1 MPNSLK
7 QPKEQELLDF
17 MLLYAKLY
25 LASGG
30 PTSRLEDSLV
40 KVGAKYGKHAE
51 VFATPTGIF
60 VTTQDIAHQSDPRTA
75 LMRLKE
81 TGTNLAQLSMLEQ
94 VYTDVIDGRLTIH
107 AGLETLKNPIITRS
121 VYSSWQTAL
130 AAFFTGFV
138 ICFDAYQRLDN
149 AFISG
154 LITVLVWAFTTHIL
168 KRAIGNP
175 IFTDF
180 AGAFL
185 TLVLAAVAHGLIAP
199 ASIEAYAVGGIVL
212 LVPGL
217 ALTTAIA
224 ELADQNLVSG
234 TARFMQAV
242 LALLALGLAYLLF
255 QQMAFSLGIRT
266 ALLPTVAKAKIIWIS
281 GLALLVNVTCFGV
294 ILKTPKKS
302 LLFCTITGLGGW
314 MVLQFFQQGVA
325 AAAAPFLG
333 SLAVGLLSLSFGKIF
348 RQPSQLY
355 SVPGIVAML
364 PGMLALSG
372 FRYFASGD
380 QETGIE
386 FTFKVAVTAVSIVF
400 GLMSAR
406 IPFIIGGRYRQF
418 LR

>member
-1 MPNSLK
+1 MPNSHK
-7 QPKEQELLDF
+7 PPKEQELLDF

-30 PTSRLEDSLV
+30 PTSRLEDSLS
-40 KVGAKYGKHAE
+40 KVGAKFGKHAE

-60 VTTQDIAHQSDPRTA
+60 VTTQDLAHQSDPRTA

-81 TGTNLAQLSMLEQ
+81 TGTNLAQLSKLEQ
-94 VYTDVIDGRLTIH
+94 VLTDVLDTRLTVH

-130 AAFFTGFV
+130 AAFLTGFV
-138 ICFDAYQRLDN
+138 ICFDSYQRLDN
-149 AFISG
+149 ALVSG
-154 LITVLVWAFTTHIL
+154 LITVLVWVFTTLGL

-185 TLVLAAVAHGLIAP
+185 TLVLAAVAHGLVAP

-242 LALLALGLAYLLF
+242 LALLALGLAYVLF
-255 QQMAFSLGIRT
+255 QQLALSLGIKA
-266 ALLPTVAKAKIIWIS
+266 ALLPATAKAKVAWIS
-281 GLALLVNVTCFGV
+281 ALAIFVNVSCFGV
-294 ILKTPKKS
+294 ILKTPPKS
-302 LLFCTITGLGGW
+302 LVFSTMAGLAGW
-314 MVLQFFQQGVA
+314 GVMIMAQQGAV

-333 SLAVGLLSLSFGKIF
+333 SLTVGLVSLTFGKAF

-380 QETGIE
+380 QETGLE
-386 FTFKVAVTAVSIVF
+386 FTFNVAVTAVSIVF

-406 IPFIIGGRYRQF
+406 VPFIIGGRYRQF
-418 LR
+418 RR